1 MSAWQN
7 DINVLGGTQIFIGTS
22 QVIRV
27 TCTAGFQFANTFKI
41 GAGGGTLEIVP
52 PQLSGSS
59 TAAGNAWGKGYALG
73 ANEVFN
79 IGGPAVMYFAATGAT
94 MTLALAIGYTQGAST
109 P

>member
-7 DINVLGGTQIFIGTS
+7 DINVIGGTQILIGLS

-27 TCTAGFQFANTFKI
+27 KCSDNNQFANTFKI
-41 GAGGGTLEIVP
+41 GAGGGTLEMVP

-59 TAAGNAWGKGYALG
+59 TAAGGAWGKGYALG

-79 IGGPAVMYFAATGAT
+79 VGGPATIYFAATGAT
-94 MTLALAIGYTQGAST
+94 MTLSLAIGYTQGAST